1 MLGEAKVI
9 GALVEFGLAE
19 REAAMEG
26 MILIDLRTEVG
37 SKKTAPDTV
46 SLAARTVGLIIPGL
60 SCLLQW
66 DTMSMIVEA
75 FKLPSI
81 ATRFG
86 LYWFNCSMTY
96 IDTTVSIV
104 HSQKW

>member
-9 GALVEFGLAE
+9 GAFVELGSDE

-46 SLAARTVGLIIPGL
+46 SFAARTEWDL
-60 SCLLQW
+60 SYQ
-66 DTMSMIVEA
+66 
-75 FKLPSI
+75 
-81 ATRFG
+81 
-86 LYWFNCSMTY
+86 LYLGCCSVT
-96 IDTTVSIV
+96 
-104 HSQKW
+104 QCP